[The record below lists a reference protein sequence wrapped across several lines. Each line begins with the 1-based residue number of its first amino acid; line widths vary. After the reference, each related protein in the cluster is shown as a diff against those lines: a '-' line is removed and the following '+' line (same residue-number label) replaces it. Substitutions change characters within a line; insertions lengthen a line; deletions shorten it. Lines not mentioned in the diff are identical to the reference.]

1 MGESPEDLGLQEPDE
16 PRATRR
22 PLREIDESR
31 PALLERKLLAF
42 RSAEETREERA
53 EHRLVT
59 DDGDRRLSR
68 LMAEG
73 SQNRVDATVSEGRLF
88 AGLESFEGSRGDVG
102 GGARARKRARQQH
115 VGPVGYA
122 GQPGGGDT
130 ELGCALG
137 REGTVVIGNAG
148 RAAGDSSGVANASTP
163 QAIASSTAANSA
175 ANPPPS
181 ASDSTASA
189 SITRPSR

>member
-1 MGESPEDLGLQEPDE
+1 
-16 PRATRR
+16 R
-22 PLREIDESR
+22 
-31 PALLERKLLAF
+31 LAF
-42 RSAEETREERA
+42 RGAEWTGGDGA
-53 EHRLVT
+53 GHVLVSV
-59 DDGDRRLSR
+59 DGDCRFSW

-73 SQNRVDATVSEGRLF
+73 SRNRADATVREGRLF

-148 RAAGDSSGVANASTP
+148 RAAGDSSGVANDQDPHGA
-163 QAIASSTAANSA
+163 
-175 ANPPPS
+175 
-181 ASDSTASA
+181 
-189 SITRPSR
+189 RPTIS